1 MSSKKPTASPN
12 ANAPPTP
19 EEASMLMQVLQAQS
33 NMQALLLEGFSFS
46 YEACT
51 SASTLPQLSARERRC
66 IQQGVALYIDARSHI
81 AQHVAQT
88 QKDSGKD
95 F

>member
-1 MSSKKPTASPN
+1 MSSKKPTASSN